1 MQENIKRLFKD
12 CFAHLGKVAL
22 YESKDKSYMVQVLKQ
37 QPDKLY
43 EIGEGQFV
51 GEMLFL
57 EVNVFDVLRPMVGDI
72 FVIDGRKYK
81 VYSPPLRDNSGIVW
95 NIKCTVLGEKD
106 V

>member
-1 MQENIKRLFKD
+1 MQKNIKRLLKD

-22 YESKDKSYMVQVLKQ
+22 YESNDKSYVVQVLKQ

-57 EVNVFDVLRPMVGDI
+57 EVNVFDVLKPMVGDI

-81 VYSPPLRDNSGIVW
+81 VYSPPLRDKSGMVW
-95 NIKCTVLGEKD
+95 RIEAYGV
-106 V
+106 